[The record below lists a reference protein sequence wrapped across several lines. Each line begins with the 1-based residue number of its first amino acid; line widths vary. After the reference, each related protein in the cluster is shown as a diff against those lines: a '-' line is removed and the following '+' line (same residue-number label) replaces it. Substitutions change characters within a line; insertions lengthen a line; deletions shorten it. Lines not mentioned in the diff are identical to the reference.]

1 MAMAQFE
8 NLGIRRSLRLLFI
21 EYKNRDYK
29 RQYKREIDVM
39 RLYSESLCDFHFFW
53 LIMRSIIIQG
63 FE

>member
-1 MAMAQFE
+1 ME
-8 NLGIRRSLRLLFI
+8 LLI

-39 RLYSESLCDFHFFW
+39 RLYAESLCDFHFFG